1 MFTTQRL
8 KRVLDKVTMLQSRS
22 LYGHCQMPAR
32 IASGLSTRI
41 LHIPIG
47 LAGTVHSLHRWMCD
61 RCLVWTNVGTYPLR
75 IAMGRLGPTPQN
87 RACWYGSDVD
97 HIMSTK
103 MDQERVFRR
112 LNSSRLGYK

>member
-41 LHIPIG
+41 LHILIG

-75 IAMGRLGPTPQN
+75 IAMGKTWSYAAKSCVLVWKRRRPHH
-87 RACWYGSDVD
+87 VD
-97 HIMSTK
+97 
-103 MDQERVFRR
+103 
-112 LNSSRLGYK
+112 